1 MTATTL
7 LNNELQTV
15 LKADDVRCFWPNGRP
30 DKKEGQVAGTK
41 KKKEK
46 SKTRE
51 RNPEKNRSLVLET
64 MHRQESL

>member
-1 MTATTL
+1 MTATTH
-7 LNNELQTV
+7 LNNELQNV
-15 LKADDVRCFWPNGRP
+15 LKADDVRCFWPNERP

-41 KKKEK
+41 KKKKK

-64 MHRQESL
+64 MH